1 MVNRKTDS
9 STRAA
14 EQILGTPLTEA
25 PAIGSGEAPNAAK
38 GAANGAANAAALLG
52 GAGGVNAPSGSAD
65 AQLAQLVRAWA
76 RLGAAFNVA
85 PSRSTP
91 DLERLLIE
99 TVRTGRG
106 HARLLTMTVT
116 WLSYYGILVARHRL
130 ARMAVERLT
139 GEERAILAW
148 LFEEAASH
156 ARRRPAHAE
165 HAEHAEHA
173 AHVEHAEHVVHAAHA
188 APDAPETHRSSVTIP
203 RIAGPPATPRI
214 TVKGSGDTSL
224 AIGTIGRTFRARELL
239 AVCRPA
245 TTRVPVFMVDSRHP
259 VLLRRLAERSSAI
272 ARRWN
277 VLAGPIDRKP
287 DALRPAAWIL
297 AHNPSLGV
305 RGLLEGDLRASI
317 LAAIEHD
324 PGAGA
329 SELELARRCGASRA
343 AVRQAL
349 SRLELAGLVLRWH
362 VGRRHAI
369 GCCPAGPLPGLAT
382 PGAADR
388 IGAESLDHPVGDA
401 IDPTPSLV
409 VGDREEPGAVAD

>member
-1 MVNRKTDS
+1 MVNRQDGRLPTSPDE
-9 STRAA
+9 TRERRVREANAVGVDTPAA
-14 EQILGTPLTEA
+14 EAVAASTTASIA
-25 PAIGSGEAPNAAK
+25 PIESSPSA
-38 GAANGAANAAALLG
+38 G
-52 GAGGVNAPSGSAD
+52 GAAD
-65 AQLAQLVRAWA
+65 AQLTQLVQAWA
-76 RLGAAFNVA
+76 RLGAAFNVT
-85 PSRSTP
+85 PCRKTP

-99 TVRTGRG
+99 TVRSGRS

-139 GEERAILAW
+139 AEERAVLAW

-156 ARRRPAHAE
+156 ARRRPRPQ
-165 HAEHAEHA
+165 A
-173 AHVEHAEHVVHAAHA
+173 AGSPEAPA
-188 APDAPETHRSSVTIP
+188 APELRGGSVKQSRFAGAAPV
-203 RIAGPPATPRI
+203 ARI
-214 TVKGSGDTSL
+214 TISAGGKGGAGSITV
-224 AIGTIGRTFRARELL
+224 GRSFRARELL

-245 TTRVPVFMVDSRHP
+245 VTRVPVFTVDSRHP
-259 VLLRRLAERSSAI
+259 VLLRRLADRSSAI

-349 SRLELAGLVLRWH
+349 SRLEFAGLVLRWH
-362 VGRRHAI
+362 VGTRHAI
-369 GCCPAGPLPGLAT
+369 GCCLPGGQLAGQLAGQLGGQPVAHPGGSPSLAA
-382 PGAADR
+382 PGATDGVGTEA
-388 IGAESLDHPVGDA
+388 LDHAVGDA
-401 IDPTPSLV
+401 VDPPSPLV
-409 VGDREEPGAVAD
+409 VGNGEEPRAVAE